1 MLVITHSLVFKEDI
15 HFIYLFGDFLH
26 AYFIHKHFSSPSYCF
41 TCFTSSNVSPTLL
54 SWPFLAVV
62 AYIHS
67 FVHKWI
73 FMWINAY
80 LCKTCWVL
88 LISLI
93 CLCVKAGSI
102 EWIAY
107 QEYCAWR
114 KLESSSY
121 SSHNCCSSSSRYGP
135 LWDSHI
141 LAGQL
146 VVTLNTCQKSK
157 VTKTLMQK

>member
-26 AYFIHKHFSSPSYCF
+26 AYFIHN
-41 TCFTSSNVSPTLL
+41 TSALPLTASLPLMFPQHSFHDLFWLL
-54 SWPFLAVV
+54 L
-62 AYIHS
+62 HS

-73 FMWINAY
+73 FMCINAY

-107 QEYCAWR
+107 QEDCAWR
-114 KLESSSY
+114 KLSLPLIAVI
-121 SSHNCCSSSSRYGP
+121 NCCSSSSRYGP

-141 LAGQL
+141 LTGQL
-146 VVTLNTCQKSK
+146 VLTLNTCQKSK
-157 VTKTLMQK
+157 VTKTLM